1 MAESREDKERW
12 ESALE
17 AIDEALDSDDLS
29 ERLQGALAWAFTDIA
44 DSLDVVSQHF
54 ENAGAK
60 PQSRARKPK
69 KKTKSKSAEVEEE
82 EEEEEEEEDVDDE

>member
-1 MAESREDKERW
+1 MAESKEDRERW

-17 AIDEALDSDDLS
+17 AIDDALESDDLG
-29 ERLQGALAWAFTDIA
+29 ERLQGAFAWALMDMA

-60 PQSRARKPK
+60 PQSRSRKPPK
-69 KKTKSKSAEVEEE
+69 KKGKVAAEVEEE
-82 EEEEEEEEDVDDE
+82 EEEEEEEERD